1 MRVEGEVVGFEFFG
15 GFGVGGIVQQ
25 DGTEDGLFGVYVCG
39 ESSVEAEVGDGGHIS
54 RKSRPEAGCAEAR
67 RNWKSGKVP

>member
-1 MRVEGEVVGFEFFG
+1 
-15 GFGVGGIVQQ
+15 VGGIVQQ

-54 RKSRPEAGCAEAR
+54 RKSRPGAGCAEGGR
-67 RNWKSGKVP
+67 YWKSGKVALKGKSKERRGGLKN